1 MKNTWTYH
9 KGQAVPLNRDNIDTD
24 QIIPKQFLKSIK
36 KSGFGPNLFDAWRYE
51 DEGFP
56 GQDISNRKI
65 NKEFILNK
73 EKFINSDILISKKN
87 FGCGSSREHAVWS
100 LMDFGFK
107 VVIAESFADI
117 FYNNCFN
124 NGLLPIA
131 VSEHEIST
139 LLDLSNKRKE
149 IEIDLQNQ
157 IIFVEDNEIAHFE
170 IDPFRKKCILEGLDE
185 IGLSL
190 THSSEIKEF
199 ERKHYLKSPWI
210 FNREND
216 WWIKKTIF
224 LFYLVTG

>member
-1 MKNTWTYH
+1 MKNTFTFH
-9 KGQAVPLNRDNIDTD
+9 RGRAVPLDRDNIDTD

-56 GQDISNRKI
+56 GQDIGQRKP
-65 NKEFILNK
+65 NKEFILNQ
-73 EKFINSDILISKKN
+73 ERFNGADILISKKN

-124 NGLLPIA
+124 NGLLPITLS
-131 VSEHEIST
+131 SEEISMM
-139 LLDLSNKRKE
+139 LNIAEEGKE
-149 IEIDLQNQ
+149 IEIDLENQ
-157 IIFVEDNEIAHFE
+157 VIFFEDNEIATFE

-190 THSSEIKEF
+190 IHAAEIKEF
-199 ERKHYLKSPWI
+199 EERRAMESPWI
-210 FNREND
+210 FKIGNKNE
-216 WWIKKTIF
+216 K
-224 LFYLVTG
+224 

>member
-1 MKNTWTYH
+1 M
-9 KGQAVPLNRDNIDTD
+9 
-24 QIIPKQFLKSIK
+24 
-36 KSGFGPNLFDAWRYE
+36 
-51 DEGFP
+51 
-56 GQDISNRKI
+56 
-65 NKEFILNK
+65 
-73 EKFINSDILISKKN
+73 ISKKN

-131 VSEHEIST
+131 ISEHEIST
-139 LLDLSNKRKE
+139 LLDLSEERKE

-199 ERKHYLKSPWI
+199 EKKHYLKSPWI
-210 FNREND
+210 FNKENN
-216 WWIKKTIF
+216 
-224 LFYLVTG
+224 

>member
-1 MKNTWTYH
+1 MKNTFTFH
-9 KGQAVPLNRDNIDTD
+9 RGRTVPLDRDNIDTD

-56 GQDISNRKI
+56 GQDVSQRKP
-65 NKEFILNK
+65 NKEFILNQ
-73 EKFINSDILISKKN
+73 ERFNGADILISKKN

-124 NGLLPIA
+124 NGLLPITLS
-131 VSEHEIST
+131 SEQISMM
-139 LLDLSNKRKE
+139 LNIAEEGKE
-149 IEIDLQNQ
+149 IEIDLENQ
-157 IIFVEDNEIAHFE
+157 VIFFEDNEIATFV

-190 THSSEIKEF
+190 IHAAEIKEF
-199 ERKHYLKSPWI
+199 EEKRAMESPWI
-210 FNREND
+210 FKMGNKNE
-216 WWIKKTIF
+216 K
-224 LFYLVTG
+224 

>member
-1 MKNTWTYH
+1 MKNTFTFH
-9 KGQAVPLNRDNIDTD
+9 RGRAVPIDRDNIDTD

-56 GQDISNRKI
+56 GQDVSQRKP
-65 NKEFILNK
+65 NKEFILNQ
-73 EKFINSDILISKKN
+73 ERFNGADILISKKN

-124 NGLLPIA
+124 NGLLPITLS
-131 VSEHEIST
+131 SEEISMM
-139 LLDLSNKRKE
+139 LNIAEEGKE
-149 IEIDLQNQ
+149 IEIDLENQ
-157 IIFVEDNEIAHFE
+157 VIFFEDNEIATFE

-190 THSSEIKEF
+190 IHAAEIKEF
-199 ERKHYLKSPWI
+199 EEKRAIESPWI
-210 FNREND
+210 FKMGNKNE
-216 WWIKKTIF
+216 K
-224 LFYLVTG
+224 

>member
-1 MKNTWTYH
+1 MKNTSTFH
-9 KGQAVPLNRDNIDTD
+9 RGRAVPLDRDNIDTD

-56 GQDISNRKI
+56 GQDIGQRKP
-65 NKEFILNK
+65 NKEFILNQ
-73 EKFINSDILISKKN
+73 ERFNGADILISKKN

-107 VVIAESFADI
+107 VIVAESFADI

-124 NGLLPIA
+124 NGLLPITLS
-131 VSEHEIST
+131 SEEISMM
-139 LLDLSNKRKE
+139 LNIAEEGKE
-149 IEIDLQNQ
+149 IEIDLENQ
-157 IIFVEDNEIAHFE
+157 VIFFEDNEIATFE

-190 THSSEIKEF
+190 IHAAEIKEF
-199 ERKHYLKSPWI
+199 EEKRAMESPWI
-210 FNREND
+210 FKIGNKNE
-216 WWIKKTIF
+216 K
-224 LFYLVTG
+224 

>member
-1 MKNTWTYH
+1 MKNSNSFH
-9 KGQAVPLNRDNIDTD
+9 KGQAIPLDRDNIDTD

-56 GQDISNRKI
+56 GQDINDRKI
-65 NKEFILNK
+65 NEEFILNQK
-73 EKFINSDILISKKN
+73 KYLNSDILISKKN

-100 LMDFGFK
+100 LMDYGFK

-131 VSEHEIST
+131 LSSEEIQN
-139 LLDLSNKRKE
+139 LLNLAEERKE
-149 IEIDLQNQ
+149 IEIDLLNQ
-157 IIFVEDNEIAHFE
+157 VIFSEDNEIANFE

-190 THSSEIKEF
+190 THANDIKEF
-199 ERKHYLKSPWI
+199 EKKRQKQSPWV
-210 FNREND
+210 FNN
-216 WWIKKTIF
+216 KS
-224 LFYLVTG
+224 

>member
-1 MKNTWTYH
+1 MKNSTTFH
-9 KGQAVPLNRDNIDTD
+9 KGKAVPLNRDNIDTD

-56 GQDISNRKI
+56 GQDISERKI
-65 NKEFILNK
+65 NKEFILNQ
-73 EKFINSDILISKKN
+73 EKFLNSDILISKKN

-124 NGLLPIA
+124 NGLLPISLS
-131 VSEHEIST
+131 SEKIT
-139 LLDLSNKRKE
+139 NLLNLAEERKE
-149 IEIDLQNQ
+149 IEIDLHNQ
-157 IIFVEDNEIAHFE
+157 IIFSEDNEIANFE
-170 IDPFRKKCILEGLDE
+170 IDPFRKKCILDGLDE

-190 THSSEIKEF
+190 THAMDIKEF
-199 ERKHYLKSPWI
+199 EKKREVESPWI
-210 FNREND
+210 FRNK
-216 WWIKKTIF
+216 IKS
-224 LFYLVTG
+224 

>member
-1 MKNTWTYH
+1 MKNTFTFH
-9 KGQAVPLNRDNIDTD
+9 RGRTVPLDRDNIDTD

-56 GQDISNRKI
+56 GQDVSQRKP
-65 NKEFILNK
+65 NKEFILNQ
-73 EKFINSDILISKKN
+73 ERFNGADILISKKN

-124 NGLLPIA
+124 NGLLPITLS
-131 VSEHEIST
+131 SEQISMM
-139 LLDLSNKRKE
+139 LNIAEEGKE
-149 IEIDLQNQ
+149 IEIDLENQ
-157 IIFVEDNEIAHFE
+157 VIFFEDNEIATFE

-190 THSSEIKEF
+190 IHAAEIKEF
-199 ERKHYLKSPWI
+199 EEKRAMESPWI
-210 FNREND
+210 FKIGNKNE
-216 WWIKKTIF
+216 K
-224 LFYLVTG
+224 

>member
-1 MKNTWTYH
+1 MKNTFTFH
-9 KGQAVPLNRDNIDTD
+9 RGRTVPLDRDNIDTD

-56 GQDISNRKI
+56 GQDIGQRKP
-65 NKEFILNK
+65 NKEFILNQ
-73 EKFINSDILISKKN
+73 ERFNGADILISKKN

-124 NGLLPIA
+124 NGLLPITLS
-131 VSEHEIST
+131 SEEIT
-139 LLDLSNKRKE
+139 MMLNIAEEGKE
-149 IEIDLQNQ
+149 IEIDLENQ
-157 IIFVEDNEIAHFE
+157 VIFFEDNEIATFE

-190 THSSEIKEF
+190 IHAAEIKEF
-199 ERKHYLKSPWI
+199 EEKRAMESPWI
-210 FNREND
+210 FKIGNKNE
-216 WWIKKTIF
+216 K
-224 LFYLVTG
+224 

>member
-1 MKNTWTYH
+1 MKNTSTYH

-36 KSGFGPNLFDAWRYE
+36 ESGFGPNLFDAWRYE

-65 NKEFILNK
+65 NKEFILNQ

-216 WWIKKTIF
+216 
-224 LFYLVTG
+224 

>member
-1 MKNTWTYH
+1 MKNTSTYH
-9 KGQAVPLNRDNIDTD
+9 KGLAVPLNRDNIDTD

-65 NKEFILNK
+65 NKEFILNQ
-73 EKFINSDILISKKN
+73 EEFINSDILISKKN

-131 VSEHEIST
+131 ISEQEIST

-199 ERKHYLKSPWI
+199 ESKHYLKSPWI

-216 WWIKKTIF
+216 
-224 LFYLVTG
+224 

>member
-1 MKNTWTYH
+1 MKNTSTFH

-65 NKEFILNK
+65 NKEFILNQ

-131 VSEHEIST
+131 ISEHEIST

-190 THSSEIKEF
+190 THSPEIKEF

-216 WWIKKTIF
+216 
-224 LFYLVTG
+224 

>member
-1 MKNTWTYH
+1 MKNSKTFH

-51 DEGFP
+51 DEGYP
-56 GQDISNRKI
+56 GQEVQERKI
-65 NKEFILNK
+65 NKEFILNQ
-73 EKFINSDILISKKN
+73 EKYKNSDILVSKKN

-100 LMDFGFK
+100 LMDYGFK

-124 NGLLPIA
+124 NGLLPI
-131 VSEHEIST
+131 SLSNNEIET
-139 LLDLSNKRKE
+139 LLNLAEQRKE

-157 IIFVEDNEIAHFE
+157 IIFSEDNDIAIFE
-170 IDPFRKKCILEGLDE
+170 IDPFRKTCILEGLDE

-190 THSSEIKEF
+190 THSSEIKDF
-199 ERKHYLKSPWI
+199 EKRRAELSPWI
-210 FNREND
+210 FEGKNHE
-216 WWIKKTIF
+216 K
-224 LFYLVTG
+224 

>member
-1 MKNTWTYH
+1 MKNTSTYH

-131 VSEHEIST
+131 ISEHEIST
-139 LLDLSNKRKE
+139 LLDFSYKRKE

-157 IIFVEDNEIAHFE
+157 VIFVEDNEIAHFE

-216 WWIKKTIF
+216 
-224 LFYLVTG
+224 

>member
-1 MKNTWTYH
+1 MKNTSTYH

-65 NKEFILNK
+65 NKEFILNQ

-107 VVIAESFADI
+107 VLIAESFADI

-131 VSEHEIST
+131 ISEDEIST
-139 LLDLSNKRKE
+139 LLDLSYKRKE

-199 ERKHYLKSPWI
+199 ERKHYSKSPWI

-216 WWIKKTIF
+216 
-224 LFYLVTG
+224 

>member
-1 MKNTWTYH
+1 MKNTSTYH

-131 VSEHEIST
+131 ISEHEIST

-157 IIFVEDNEIAHFE
+157 IIFVEDNEIAYFE

-199 ERKHYLKSPWI
+199 ENKHYLKSPWI

-216 WWIKKTIF
+216 
-224 LFYLVTG
+224 

>member
-1 MKNTWTYH
+1 MKNTFTFH
-9 KGQAVPLNRDNIDTD
+9 RGRAVPLDRDNIDTD

-56 GQDISNRKI
+56 GQDIGQRKP
-65 NKEFILNK
+65 NKEFILNQ
-73 EKFINSDILISKKN
+73 ERFNGADILISKKN

-124 NGLLPIA
+124 NGLLPITLS
-131 VSEHEIST
+131 SEEISMM
-139 LLDLSNKRKE
+139 LNIAEEGKE
-149 IEIDLQNQ
+149 IEIDLENQ
-157 IIFVEDNEIAHFE
+157 VIFFEDNEIATFE

-190 THSSEIKEF
+190 IHAAEIKEF
-199 ERKHYLKSPWI
+199 EEKRAMESPWI
-210 FNREND
+210 FKMGNKNE
-216 WWIKKTIF
+216 K
-224 LFYLVTG
+224 